1 MTSSALHLGCMAEN
15 FDGVH
20 LSATVTVSVLGAK
33 NKQGLALSPTY
44 APSPRAYARSPHA
57 AKATPGAR

>member
-1 MTSSALHLGCMAEN
+1 MAEN

-57 AKATPGAR
+57 AKATLGAR